1 MYTRRQMRLR
11 DKQCMSKSVSMQMR
25 SKILIGYLYLTPRM
39 FAQIVPHSKILCNF
53 QSKCLHVC
61 TFCAIF
67 APPERHIC
75 NFILF
80 SLLIYLFLIFPS
92 WKHNLRKINGNGLEP
107 QLVMLKI
114 AVRWARKGNRCK
126 VSDLPCSSLMLKW
139 DHHVLKFSK
148 NQNSQT
154 RTRCK
159 PLQDVL
165 IPSSGF
171 TPQSWGETFQAEYCN
186 CHSIKPSTDY

>member
-1 MYTRRQMRLR
+1 
-11 DKQCMSKSVSMQMR
+11 MSHRTKGTPVVDGGRVADMLEETARMVVKKS
-25 SKILIGYLYLTPRM
+25 
-39 FAQIVPHSKILCNF
+39 
-53 QSKCLHVC
+53 
-61 TFCAIF
+61 
-67 APPERHIC
+67 
-75 NFILF
+75 
-80 SLLIYLFLIFPS
+80 IYLFLIFPS

-154 RTRCK
+154 WTRCK
-159 PLQDVL
+159 PSRNMSSSHQQIDTTELKRNFLQISCQCPLLVVWRMIL
-165 IPSSGF
+165 YNLKTVI
-171 TPQSWGETFQAEYCN
+171 
-186 CHSIKPSTDY
+186 

>member
-39 FAQIVPHSKILCNF
+39 FAQIVPHSKILWNF
-53 QSKCLHVC
+53 KSKCLHVC

-80 SLLIYLFLIFPS
+80 NLLIHLFLILCFAVNITVVWS
-92 WKHNLRKINGNGLEP
+92 YCHTYATCVCVLRKLQFETWRYAKTSAE
-107 QLVMLKI
+107 VHC
-114 AVRWARKGNRCK
+114 VRNKCKG
-126 VSDLPCSSLMLKW
+126 D
-139 DHHVLKFSK
+139 
-148 NQNSQT
+148 
-154 RTRCK
+154 
-159 PLQDVL
+159 
-165 IPSSGF
+165 
-171 TPQSWGETFQAEYCN
+171 
-186 CHSIKPSTDY
+186 